1 MLFVIMNL
9 EQEEV
14 MNNLVILLLLYYI
27 PLLENL
33 IKD

>member
-33 IKD
+33 VKD

>member
-9 EQEEV
+9 EQEEM

-33 IKD
+33 VKD